1 MPKTPSHKLFNLI
14 KSLSGSEK
22 RYFKLLVSGNKSDQ
36 SSKYIQLFDAIDG
49 QNVFDDE
56 ALKSQIY
63 ADEPILSRKYSELK
77 AYLYDL
83 ILKSLQGYDEKSS
96 IDFKLKS
103 MLLSVRVLFK
113 RSHYDDCLDML
124 PKIKKLAYKYESFS
138 HVLEVIKWERQVAY
152 DRMDIKYLNDH
163 LERFDKE
170 ENDCLAKL
178 KNLSTYQHIFFR
190 LLIHIRKNAVLRN
203 EEQKDKLDLIMKD
216 QLLTDISYA
225 SSHRSKVTFLRI
237 QALYNYSIHDYQK
250 FYRLSK
256 ECVELIESN
265 TTLQREDMSVSISAL
280 SNYIVSCGI
289 LGNEKELEVNL
300 HKMSQL
306 KPVNL
311 SDKLTIYKQVLGTK
325 LRLFINR
332 GDFDEGLK
340 LLERHFLERQE
351 FKRNAFERGAFYFQY
366 FYIYFGIGDY
376 DKALEYLN
384 EWLNL
389 PRSIERQDLQSL
401 ARVLNLIIH
410 FEMENSI
417 LLDNLLRST
426 YRFLK
431 QRNRMYKLEKSVLSF
446 IKDSNKAMNA
456 KERAAIFVALKD
468 HFETLAKDPTENVL
482 LQYFNFIAWADSKI
496 KKESFAKAMKRH
508 YDSGN

>member
-22 RYFKLLVSGNKSDQ
+22 RYFKLLVSGKKGEQ
-36 SSKYIQLFDAIDG
+36 SSKYIQLFDAIDQQEG
-49 QNVFDDE
+49 FDDD
-56 ALKSQIY
+56 ALKAQIY
-63 ADEPILSRKYSELK
+63 DNEPILSRKYSELK

-96 IDFKLKS
+96 IDFKLKG
-103 MLLSVRVLFK
+103 MLQSVRVLFK
-113 RSHYDDCLDML
+113 RAHYEDCLDLL
-124 PKIKKLAYKYESFS
+124 PKIKKLAYRYESFS
-138 HVLEVIKWERQVAY
+138 QVLEVIKWERKVAY
-152 DRMDIKYLNDH
+152 ALMDIKYLNDN
-163 LERFDKE
+163 LERFDLE

-190 LLIHIRKNAVLRN
+190 LLIHIRKNAILRTD
-203 EEQKDKLDLIMKD
+203 EQIDDLDLIMRNE
-216 QLLTDISYA
+216 LLTDIKKADSYRA
-225 SSHRSKVTFLRI
+225 RVTFLRI
-237 QALYNYSIHDYQK
+237 HALYFYSIHDYHQ
-250 FYRLSK
+250 FNIYSDR
-256 ECVELIESN
+256 CVKIIESN
-265 TTLQREDMSVSISAL
+265 SALQREDISVYISAL
-280 SNYIVSCGI
+280 SNYITSFGL
-289 LGNEKELEVNL
+289 LGKEDLVEANL
-300 HKMSQL
+300 HKMSKL

-311 SDKLTIYKQVLGTK
+311 TDKLTIYKHLLGTK
-325 LRLFINR
+325 LRWLINR
-332 GDFDEGLK
+332 GDFEEGLK
-340 LLERHFLERQE
+340 LLEQHFLERQN

-410 FEMENSI
+410 FEMDNSI

-431 QRNRMYKLEKSVLSF
+431 QRNRMYKLERAVLDF
-446 IKDSNKAMNA
+446 IRDANKTMSNK
-456 KERAAIFVALKD
+456 ERVAAFVALKER
-468 HFETLAKDPTENVL
+468 FETFAKDDTEKIL
-482 LQYFNFIAWADSKI
+482 LQYFNFTAWAESKANN
-496 KKESFAKAMKRH
+496 ESFAEAVKRQ
-508 YDSGN
+508 NKERK

>member
-22 RYFKLLVSGNKSDQ
+22 RYFKLLVSGNKGEQ
-36 SSKYIQLFDAIDG
+36 TSKYIQLFDAID
-49 QNVFDDE
+49 QQEIFDDE
-56 ALKSQIY
+56 ALKTQIY
-63 ADEPILSRKYSELK
+63 EGEPILSRKYSELK

-96 IDFKLKS
+96 IDFKLKG
-103 MLLSVRVLFK
+103 MLQSIRVLFK
-113 RSHYDDCLDML
+113 RAHYEDCLDLL
-124 PKIKKLAYKYESFS
+124 PKIKKIAYRYESFS
-138 HVLEVIKWERQVAY
+138 QVLEVIKWERQVAY
-152 DRMDIKYLNDH
+152 ALMDIKYLNDH
-163 LERFDKE
+163 LERFDQE

-190 LLIHIRKNAVLRN
+190 LLIHIRKNAVLRT
-203 EEQKDKLDLIMKD
+203 DKQIDDLDSILQND
-216 QLLTDISYA
+216 LLSDLSKAT
-225 SSHRSKVTFLRI
+225 SHRASVTFLRI
-237 QALYNYSIHDYQK
+237 HALYFYSIHEYDQFHEK
-250 FYRLSK
+250 SK
-256 ECVELIESN
+256 QCIELIESN
-265 TTLQREDMSVSISAL
+265 KTLQREDISVYISAM
-280 SNYIVSCGI
+280 SNYILSCGL
-289 LGNEKELEVNL
+289 LGKEKEIEYNL
-300 HKMSQL
+300 HKMSRL
-306 KPVNL
+306 KPINL
-311 SDKLTIYKQVLGTK
+311 TDKLTIYKQVLGTK

-340 LLERHFLERQE
+340 LLEQHFLERQE

-410 FEMENSI
+410 YEMENSI

-431 QRNRMYKLEKSVLSF
+431 QRNRMYKLERSVLDF
-446 IKDSNKAMNA
+446 IRDANKAMNA
-456 KERAAIFVALKD
+456 KEKMATFIALKAR
-468 HFETLAKDPTENVL
+468 FETLAKDPTENVL
-482 LQYFNFIAWADSKI
+482 FQYFNFIAWTDSKI
-496 KKESFAKAMKRH
+496 DKTSFAKAVKRH
-508 YDSGN
+508 YDSK